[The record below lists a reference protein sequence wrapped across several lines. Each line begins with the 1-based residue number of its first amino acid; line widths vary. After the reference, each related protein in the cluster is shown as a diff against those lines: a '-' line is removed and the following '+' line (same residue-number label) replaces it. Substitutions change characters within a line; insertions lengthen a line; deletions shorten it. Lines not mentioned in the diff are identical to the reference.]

1 MLDWRGA
8 VRFWAAP
15 LDFSLIEVTQ
25 AARVQMLSEG
35 LKMKDYLKVL
45 GWLFF
50 SLLFPSLFLVMV
62 LQLSS
67 AERESFV
74 NSGLVRAAADSRT
87 DLPPRVK

>member
-25 AARVQMLSEG
+25 AGRVQMLSEG

>member
-1 MLDWRGA
+1 
-8 VRFWAAP
+8 
-15 LDFSLIEVTQ
+15 
-25 AARVQMLSEG
+25 
-35 LKMKDYLKVL
+35 MKDYLKVL

-74 NSGLVRAAADSRT
+74 NSGWFELRPIPERIF
-87 DLPPRVK
+87 RRE

>member
-1 MLDWRGA
+1 LTGSRSF
-8 VRFWAAP
+8 RAAP

-67 AERESFV
+67 AERESSV

>member
-1 MLDWRGA
+1 
-8 VRFWAAP
+8 
-15 LDFSLIEVTQ
+15 
-25 AARVQMLSEG
+25 
-35 LKMKDYLKVL
+35 MKDYLKVL

-50 SLLFPSLFLVMV
+50 SLLFPSLFLVLV

-87 DLPPRVK
+87 DLPPRRQSFSRPAALRSVNVRFIFA